1 MSTSDGK
8 STTRPLGRR
17 RSKRFDRRG
26 GSPVM
31 TGSATIDTAEDDV
44 DVDVEVD
51 VPEPADE
58 LPDLEAAASTEIETD
73 HDAASRV
80 ASSIAEDLPDGAE
93 DAETAAE
100 SEADTATESVGE
112 SVGESAPESATE
124 ASSPTGHPP
133 IGGALS
139 RRPDATGRSRSLDQK
154 SPCGRCGHDVSI
166 VHIEVDGN
174 VLMMESCDNCD
185 TRRWQLAGEPIELQQ
200 ALDHVGE
207 HTGRRR

>member
-112 SVGESAPESATE
+112 SAPESATE